1 MRCENKKF
9 VIGWTNGGIQIDRSL
24 WGPFLGPRTRRTIFY
39 LEVGGLRIN
48 QKFTKI
54 KPWQKSLVEK

>member
-9 VIGWTNGGIQIDRSL
+9 VIGWTNGGIQTDRSL
-24 WGPFLGPRTRRTIFY
+24 WGLFLVPRTRRTFFY

-54 KPWQKSLVEK
+54 KPWQKNLVEK

>member
-24 WGPFLGPRTRRTIFY
+24 WGLFLC
-39 LEVGGLRIN
+39 LELADL
-48 QKFTKI
+48 
-54 KPWQKSLVEK
+54 LVTS